1 MKCSH
6 GISNFLEDIASPSHS
21 IVFLYFFA
29 LIVEEGFLI
38 PLAIPW
44 NSAFKR
50 VYLSFSPLPFT
61 AVLCIAMCKASSD
74 NRFAILNFFF
84 FGMVLIP
91 ASCTMS
97 RSSVHN
103 FSRTL
108 SDLIP

>member
-50 VYLSFSPLPFT
+50 VYLSLTPLLFNSLLFTDICKVFSDSHFLLLFFSMGI
-61 AVLCIAMCKASSD
+61 VLMPVS
-74 NRFAILNFFF
+74 
-84 FGMVLIP
+84 
-91 ASCTMS
+91 
-97 RSSVHN
+97 
-103 FSRTL
+103 
-108 SDLIP
+108 